1 MRIKGDQQTA
11 RALNRRLVLNFLRRS
26 GPMSRAELASRSG
39 LSGATIGFVVGEL
52 MAEGLVCEGESVPS
66 NGGRRPVPVELV
78 RGSRFAIGFKLTAR
92 GLEGV
97 LTDLGLEPITRV
109 FEPIPDTRPETVV
122 AHAACSA
129 AAMMVGRPM
138 KQLIGI
144 GLALPGSYDVERGLC
159 TLLSRFGWHDVPVAD
174 MLAEKVAVPVWV
186 DNDVNAFAL
195 AQYLFGHG
203 QQHDNLM
210 TLAIGAGIGAAFMS
224 QGRMHRGVNGA
235 AGEIGH
241 SIVVPGGRLCECGR
255 RGCLQTYFSEAAL
268 TADWQ
273 TLTAVTTG
281 LPADLAAAALA
292 EVPQALSMLRTAGEG
307 LATHIAQ
314 VINVIDP
321 DMIIVGG
328 EGVRFGPAL
337 SDPFVATLQSLS
349 YKSRPEVIFAWDDV
363 GWTRGAAALAV
374 ERFFNFEAKEGTAQA
389 ST

>member
-1 MRIKGDQQTA
+1 MSIKGDQQTA

-26 GPMSRAELASRSG
+26 GPMSRAELAIRSG
-39 LSGATIGFVVGEL
+39 LSGATVGFVVAEL
-52 MAEGLVCEGESVPS
+52 MAEGLLTEGESAPS

-78 RGSRFAIGFKLTAR
+78 RSSRFAIGFKLTAR

-97 LTDLGLEPITRV
+97 LTDLSLEPITRV

-122 AHAACSA
+122 AHAARSA
-129 AAMMVGRPM
+129 AELMVGKPPG
-138 KQLIGI
+138 QLIGI

-159 TLLSRFGWHDVPVAD
+159 TLLSRFGWYDVPLAD

-203 QQHDNLM
+203 RQHDNLM
-210 TLAIGAGIGAAFMS
+210 ALAIGAGVGAAFMS
-224 QGRMHRGVNGA
+224 QGRLHRGVNGA

-241 SIVVPGGRLCECGR
+241 SIVVPDGRLCECGR

-268 TADWQ
+268 SADWRA
-273 TLTAVTTG
+273 LSETATG
-281 LPADLAAAALA
+281 LPSDLAEAALA
-292 EVPQALSMLRTAGEG
+292 GVPDALSMLSAAGEG
-307 LATHIAQ
+307 LAQQIAQ
-314 VINVIDP
+314 VVNVIDP
-321 DMIIVGG
+321 DIVIIGG
-328 EGVRFGPAL
+328 EGVRFGSAL
-337 SDPFVATLQSLS
+337 RDPFVAALEALA
-349 YKSRPEVIFAWDDV
+349 YKSRPDVIFAWDDV

-389 ST
+389 LA